1 MIIIVAPLF
10 FKHLLYICFILIYI
24 CCVFPADTWHH
35 RIEKGIGCC
44 YFVPGIAF
52 VFSFCLIS
60 NINCQL
66 DRKYISTSFQWM
78 TKGLFPLHRRV
89 IQILAYKQAVK
100 EVQCSIT
107 QPLSWRTLV
116 NRTTRDTVGLFGSRQ
131 AKTILCQPGINNIVL
146 IVLSKLIWQLGEAV
160 IYLMTEFLWRQSIL
174 LQLEMCVRVW
184 FLVVVVGRGGAKH
197 LPALAEH
204 SEAHSG
210 SGHRGPLWPCATL
223 LLEVLL

>member
-1 MIIIVAPLF
+1 MSAVF
-10 FKHLLYICFILIYI
+10 FLLILGSIGLTK
-24 CCVFPADTWHH
+24 V
-35 RIEKGIGCC
+35 IGCC
-44 YFVPGIAF
+44 YFVPGIAY

-66 DRKYISTSFQWM
+66 DRKYISTSCQWIS
-78 TKGLFPLHRRV
+78 KGLFPLHRRV

-184 FLVVVVGRGGAKH
+184 FLGRGGCQIFACISWTQWSTFRISAQRSFVAMCNFAFRGVT
-197 LPALAEH
+197 LIH
-204 SEAHSG
+204 S
-210 SGHRGPLWPCATL
+210 
-223 LLEVLL
+223 

>member
-1 MIIIVAPLF
+1 MF
-10 FKHLLYICFILIYI
+10 FLLILGSIGLK
-24 CCVFPADTWHH
+24 
-35 RIEKGIGCC
+35 KGIGCC
-44 YFVPGIAF
+44 YFVHGIAY

-60 NINCQL
+60 NITCQL
-66 DRKYISTSFQWM
+66 DRKYISTSCQWI

-116 NRTTRDTVGLFGSRQ
+116 NRTTRDTAGLFGSRQ

-174 LQLEMCVRVW
+174 PQLEMCVRVW
-184 FLVVVVGRGGAKH
+184 FLVVVVVGRGGAKH

-210 SGHRGPLWPCATL
+210 SGHRDPLWPCATL